1 MYGGAILSVKWFGD
15 KLLEQIN
22 THTPDALFDG
32 GQMLVDAAAS
42 RAASSRKSGTL
53 AESGYVATEEKT
65 TYRRRKLHSKQ
76 AKVPKGGAVAGFAA
90 FYARW
95 VEYGTIK
102 TRAKPFL
109 RPALDELKEKIGAEI
124 VIKVGK
130 QIK

>member
-1 MYGGAILSVKWFGD
+1 LTVKWFGD
-15 KLLEQIN
+15 KLVEQIN
-22 THTPDALFDG
+22 TATPDALFDG

-42 RAASSRKSGTL
+42 RAPRNSGDL
-53 AESGYVATEEKT
+53 ALSGYVATEEKT

-90 FYARW
+90 FYARF